1 MRLRNSDEGGPREGP
16 SSPDPITFAP
26 QPRCVPLERAP
37 PAPDRP
43 RATLPPPIALVRART
58 APEETER
65 VAVRGRGVAR
75 GLSQMKV
82 VLALLVGVAAAFV
95 PAKPL
100 VSAPVRS
107 ARATTTM
114 AVEDYLGAD
123 VETAGLWDPWGL
135 SENPDKLYRYRC
147 VARAAR
153 GV

>member
-1 MRLRNSDEGGPREGP
+1 
-16 SSPDPITFAP
+16 
-26 QPRCVPLERAP
+26 
-37 PAPDRP
+37 
-43 RATLPPPIALVRART
+43 
-58 APEETER
+58 
-65 VAVRGRGVAR
+65 
-75 GLSQMKV
+75 MKV